1 MFPVLCFAVALLLA
15 ALFVLCL
22 PSALSVRLRAYRRKP
37 TWASPVRWQTPRKL
51 DCRSCHRR
59 TLLSLA

>member
-1 MFPVLCFAVALLLA
+1 MFPVFCFAITVLLA

-22 PSALSVRLRAYRRKP
+22 PAVLSLRLRAYQRKP
-37 TWASPVRWQTPRKL
+37 AWASPVRWQTPPKL

-59 TLLSLA
+59 SLLRLA